1 MEHGRDWSFSAG
13 DINCGVRT
21 VGVLIKNGRI
31 LLQRERNGDEYALP
45 GGHIRLG
52 ETLESGLIRE
62 YKEET
67 GADIAVRR
75 LLWIEEVFWEHNGKM
90 SHQLAFYFL
99 IEEQESSEI
108 FVTDKFAGHRDNS
121 NVLIG
126 WTDIEKINE
135 IKVYPEFMKK
145 EIKNINGTIKHF
157 VSE

>member
-1 MEHGRDWSFSAG
+1 MEQERDWSFSAG
-13 DINCGVRT
+13 DTECGVRT

-31 LLQRERNGDEYALP
+31 LLQRECSGDEYALP

-67 GADIAVRR
+67 GANIAVKR
-75 LLWIEEVFWEHNGKM
+75 LLWIEEVFWEHNGKKL
-90 SHQLAFYFL
+90 HQLAFYFL
-99 IEEQESSEI
+99 IEEQEGSEI
-108 FVTDKFAGHRDNS
+108 CGTDEFVGHKDDS

-135 IKVYPEFMKK
+135 IKVYPEFLKK
-145 EIKNINGTIKHF
+145 EIKNINGPIRHF